1 MIIQN
6 LLTRDRSRRVQTAV
20 EAGAAL
26 EPFATVG
33 GDFPMRFFRPLQA
46 STLTECSGVAGENST
61 TPVTLLIRKT
71 SNRPSGVG
79 SVDQAIRMEKG
90 DSQGPTTAKL
100 AKAMTDMVLE
110 AIPPELYEAPA
121 QRAKVEDKP
130 ASVQTSSWSSD
141 LEARWPFVALL
152 LVLVLGAVLALIF
165 VR

>member
-1 MIIQN
+1 
-6 LLTRDRSRRVQTAV
+6 
-20 EAGAAL
+20 
-26 EPFATVG
+26 
-33 GDFPMRFFRPLQA
+33 
-46 STLTECSGVAGENST
+46 
-61 TPVTLLIRKT
+61 
-71 SNRPSGVG
+71 
-79 SVDQAIRMEKG
+79 
-90 DSQGPTTAKL
+90 
-100 AKAMTDMVLE
+100 MTDMVLE